1 MCVSFHGCSDS
12 PAPSEDASAGDE
24 GAYRL
29 SIVEDKVVLA
39 SGSGRLGFYLTDEE
53 GSFKGSEE
61 DFRAQGV
68 SARGGSFR
76 EQVQRLP
83 SRQDLR
89 SRTNINLPYTA

>member
-12 PAPSEDASAGDE
+12 PAPSEDASAGDG

-61 DFRAQGV
+61 DITVSLCLLHRCRHTTACTGRMPDFFRKGRIHSVNA
-68 SARGGSFR
+68 S
-76 EQVQRLP
+76 
-83 SRQDLR
+83 
-89 SRTNINLPYTA
+89 